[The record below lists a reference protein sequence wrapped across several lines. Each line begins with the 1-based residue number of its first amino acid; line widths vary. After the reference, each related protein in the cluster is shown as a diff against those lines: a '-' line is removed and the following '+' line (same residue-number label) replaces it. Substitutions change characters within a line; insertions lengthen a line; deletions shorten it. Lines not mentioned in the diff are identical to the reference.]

1 MSVRE
6 RLLTVQIHEA
16 VNIYNSQ
23 AQLDKADVEMHR
35 RLGGFNFQRR
45 RLSTFF
51 YRDDDIVSTST
62 KYTTP
67 PNRLAMA
74 TFDHGMAMATL
85 DNGWPWW
92 GHGDFGDF

>member
-51 YRDDDIVSTST
+51 YRDDDIVSTSS
-62 KYTTP
+62 KYLP
-67 PNRLAMA
+67 SK
-74 TFDHGMAMATL
+74 
-85 DNGWPWW
+85 
-92 GHGDFGDF
+92 

>member
-51 YRDDDIVSTST
+51 YINDDIVSISS
-62 KYTTP
+62 
-67 PNRLAMA
+67 
-74 TFDHGMAMATL
+74 
-85 DNGWPWW
+85 
-92 GHGDFGDF
+92 GHIYGLG

>member
-51 YRDDDIVSTST
+51 YRDDDIVSTSSKCVLKVLLIT
-62 KYTTP
+62 KI
-67 PNRLAMA
+67 NIVLL
-74 TFDHGMAMATL
+74 F
-85 DNGWPWW
+85 
-92 GHGDFGDF
+92 

>member
-51 YRDDDIVSTST
+51 YTDDDIVSTSSL
-62 KYTTP
+62 Y
-67 PNRLAMA
+67 R
-74 TFDHGMAMATL
+74 
-85 DNGWPWW
+85 WRER
-92 GHGDFGDF
+92 GHS

>member
-51 YRDDDIVSTST
+51 YRDDDIVSTSSI
-62 KYTTP
+62 YEVQIIQ
-67 PNRLAMA
+67 MA
-74 TFDHGMAMATL
+74 FIICLLVLHVCSL
-85 DNGWPWW
+85 L
-92 GHGDFGDF
+92 

>member
-51 YRDDDIVSTST
+51 YRDDDIVSTSSQHRT
-62 KYTTP
+62 DGHWRLYFSTTHQSSGTA
-67 PNRLAMA
+67 RY
-74 TFDHGMAMATL
+74 
-85 DNGWPWW
+85 
-92 GHGDFGDF
+92 

>member
-62 KYTTP
+62 YYVLQP
-67 PNRLAMA
+67 RPS
-74 TFDHGMAMATL
+74 
-85 DNGWPWW
+85 
-92 GHGDFGDF
+92 

>member
-6 RLLTVQIHEA
+6 RLSTVQIHEA

-51 YRDDDIVSTST
+51 YKNDDIVSTSSLYGT
-62 KYTTP
+62 GELTS
-67 PNRLAMA
+67 AII
-74 TFDHGMAMATL
+74 GTL
-85 DNGWPWW
+85 QCFIFIKAL
-92 GHGDFGDF
+92 HALTCV

>member
-51 YRDDDIVSTST
+51 YRDDDIVSTSKNYQLIILKKENKKT
-62 KYTTP
+62 
-67 PNRLAMA
+67 
-74 TFDHGMAMATL
+74 
-85 DNGWPWW
+85 
-92 GHGDFGDF
+92 

>member
-62 KYTTP
+62 KYNTIYLP
-67 PNRLAMA
+67 PGTSNLR
-74 TFDHGMAMATL
+74 TF
-85 DNGWPWW
+85 
-92 GHGDFGDF
+92 

>member
-16 VNIYNSQ
+16 VNIYNNQ

-51 YRDDDIVSTST
+51 YRDDDIVSTSNINT
-62 KYTTP
+62 VSGP
-67 PNRLAMA
+67 GPLAGISSKMISIPSEMHLFYYQL
-74 TFDHGMAMATL
+74 TEECEV
-85 DNGWPWW
+85 
-92 GHGDFGDF
+92 

>member
-51 YRDDDIVSTST
+51 YRDDDIVSTSSIYRILLYIRLLLSDLIIFT
-62 KYTTP
+62 KELFIADSKLVGIVYDL
-67 PNRLAMA
+67 N
-74 TFDHGMAMATL
+74 
-85 DNGWPWW
+85 
-92 GHGDFGDF
+92 